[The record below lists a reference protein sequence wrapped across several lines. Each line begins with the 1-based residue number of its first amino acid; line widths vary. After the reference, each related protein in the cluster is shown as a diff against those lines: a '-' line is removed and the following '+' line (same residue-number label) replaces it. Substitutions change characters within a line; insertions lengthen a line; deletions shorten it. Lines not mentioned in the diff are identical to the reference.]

1 MVCPALP
8 TKQPAECRVIAYH
21 VKMSKATCAT
31 PYSGKQPQ
39 YEPERFITSVGT
51 LNRNAALF
59 KMLIEMAFPKQF
71 EEQGKTSKRGYLL
84 VYELYVTI
92 TYQII

>member
-1 MVCPALP
+1 MVSSAFPA
-8 TKQPAECRVIAYH
+8 KQLAECRVITHH
-21 VKMSKATCAT
+21 VKMTEATRAT
-31 PYSGKQPQ
+31 PYPGKQSQ
-39 YEPERFITSVGT
+39 YELKRFITSVGT

-59 KMLIEMAFPKQF
+59 KTLIEMAFLKQL
-71 EEQGKTSKRGYLL
+71 EEQGKAPKRGYLL